1 MLFSIVCMYC
11 TISGN
16 EPTRNN
22 LHVHVCEA
30 VVELYAE
37 NEIFHFLDNITLYNI
52 NSCCYVLTLYS
63 DIDDLVD
70 VKRELI
76 SIADKWK
83 DIGLALR
90 LKPATLNT
98 IGRNQSD
105 VRDRLSDVLAEWLN
119 KAYNVQRFGQPSW
132 QLLVGAVRDPAGGD
146 NKALAVTIAA
156 KYGGKG
162 SLAENE
168 NRAIGW

>member
-1 MLFSIVCMYC
+1 M
-11 TISGN
+11 
-16 EPTRNN
+16 
-22 LHVHVCEA
+22 
-30 VVELYAE
+30 
-37 NEIFHFLDNITLYNI
+37 
-52 NSCCYVLTLYS
+52 
-63 DIDDLVD
+63 VD

-98 IGRNQSD
+98 IEGSRINLK
-105 VRDRLSDVLAEWLN
+105 DRLSDVLAEWLN

-132 QLLVGAVRDPAGGD
+132 QLVVRAVRDTAGGD
-146 NKALAVTIAA
+146 NQALADTMAA

-162 SLAENE
+162 SLLTSRFSVTGLCMSSA
-168 NRAIGW
+168 GQ

>member
-1 MLFSIVCMYC
+1 MF
-11 TISGN
+11 
-16 EPTRNN
+16 
-22 LHVHVCEA
+22 
-30 VVELYAE
+30 
-37 NEIFHFLDNITLYNI
+37 FLDNITLYDI
-52 NSCCYVLTLYS
+52 NSCCYVFTLHL

-98 IGRNQSD
+98 IEGNRINLK
-105 VRDRLSDVLAEWLN
+105 DRLSDVLAEWLN

-132 QLLVGAVRDPAGGD
+132 QLLVWAVRDQAGGD
-146 NKALAVTIAA
+146 NQALADTMAA
-156 KYGGKG
+156 KYGGRG
-162 SLAENE
+162 SILTS
-168 NRAIGW
+168 RG

>member
-1 MLFSIVCMYC
+1 MLN
-11 TISGN
+11 N
-16 EPTRNN
+16 EMV
-22 LHVHVCEA
+22 LV
-30 VVELYAE
+30 
-37 NEIFHFLDNITLYNI
+37 LDNITQYDI
-52 NSCCYVLTLYS
+52 NSCCYVFTLHS

-90 LKPATLNT
+90 LKPTTLNT

-132 QLLVGAVRDPAGGD
+132 LLQVRAVRDPAGGD
-146 NKALAVTIAA
+146 NKALADIMTA
-156 KYGGKG
+156 KYGGRG
-162 SLAENE
+162 LSTL
-168 NRAIGW
+168 

>member
-1 MLFSIVCMYC
+1 MVL
-11 TISGN
+11 
-16 EPTRNN
+16 
-22 LHVHVCEA
+22 
-30 VVELYAE
+30 
-37 NEIFHFLDNITLYNI
+37 FLDNITLYDI
-52 NSCCYVLTLYS
+52 NSCCYVFTLHS

-98 IGRNQSD
+98 IEGSRINLK
-105 VRDRLSDVLAEWLN
+105 DRLSDVLAEWLN

-132 QLLVGAVRDPAGGD
+132 QLVVRAVRDPAGGD
-146 NKALAVTIAA
+146 NQALADTMAA

-162 SLAENE
+162 SLFTSKGCDYVCPLQVSEVTPTQLKPRPLNWRH
-168 NRAIGW
+168 N